1 MAMIIGIAAL
11 AVIFVLGLGLSL
23 ASGAWS
29 RGKKTTARVGFG
41 RGPST
46 SHHEHRAAGIN

>member
-29 RGKKTTARVGFG
+29 RGKKTTARNGFG
-41 RGPST
+41 PGRSANHP
-46 SHHEHRAAGIN
+46 EHRAAGIN